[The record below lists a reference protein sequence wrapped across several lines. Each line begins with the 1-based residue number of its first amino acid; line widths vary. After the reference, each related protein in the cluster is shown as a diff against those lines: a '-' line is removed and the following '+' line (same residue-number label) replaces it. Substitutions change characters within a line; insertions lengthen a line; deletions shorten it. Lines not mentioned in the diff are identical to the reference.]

1 MVILLALIPMFA
13 WGSIGLVSGKL
24 GGNAYQQTLG
34 MTFGALVF
42 GVGTLLVMHPALDS
56 KTWLLGIISGL
67 FWALGQGQQ
76 FQSMKYMGVSMTM
89 PISTGMQL
97 IATTLAGALLFHEWH
112 NGRDVTLGILA
123 LVLLIIGATLTSRR
137 EQNDDVTSASGVS
150 KGIRT
155 LLISTAGY
163 AGYTIIVNAGQ
174 LGALAVVMP
183 QSVGMII
190 GALLMS
196 IGHQPFAKAT
206 VKNILTGLLW
216 GTGNVFMLLS
226 MAKVGLAVSY
236 SLSQMGIVISTFGSI
251 YLLGE
256 RKTHKEM
263 IWVSWGSALVIL
275 GGVVL
280 GIMKAK

>member
-1 MVILLALIPMFA
+1 
-13 WGSIGLVSGKL
+13 
-24 GGNAYQQTLG
+24 
-34 MTFGALVF
+34 
-42 GVGTLLVMHPALDS
+42 
-56 KTWLLGIISGL
+56 
-67 FWALGQGQQ
+67 
-76 FQSMKYMGVSMTM
+76 MTM

-97 IATTLAGALLFHEWH
+97 VATTLAGALLFHEWR

-123 LVLLIIGATLTSRR
+123 LVLLIVGATLTSRR
-137 EQNDDVTSASGVS
+137 EQTDDFTTQSGVA
-150 KGIRT
+150 KGLRT
-155 LLISTAGY
+155 LLISTVGY
-163 AGYTIIVNAGQ
+163 AGYTIIVNAGH

-183 QSVGMII
+183 QSIGMII
-190 GALLMS
+190 GALLMG

-206 VKNILTGLLW
+206 AKNILTGLLW

-226 MAKVGLAVSY
+226 MANVGLAVSY

-256 RKTHKEM
+256 HKTRKEM
-263 IWVSWGSALVIL
+263 IWVSCGSALVIL

>member
-1 MVILLALIPMFA
+1 MGFLLALIPAIA

-42 GVGTLLVMHPALDS
+42 GIGTLIVMRPVLDT
-56 KTWLLGIISGL
+56 KIWLLGIVSGL

-97 IATTLAGALLFHEWH
+97 VATTLAGALLFHEWR

-123 LVLLIIGATLTSRR
+123 LVLLIVGATLTSRR
-137 EQNDDVTSASGVS
+137 EQTDDFTTQSGVA
-150 KGIRT
+150 KGLRT
-155 LLISTAGY
+155 LLISTVGY
-163 AGYTIIVNAGQ
+163 

-183 QSVGMII
+183 QSIGMII
-190 GALLMS
+190 GALLMG

-206 VKNILTGLLW
+206 AKNILTGLLW

-226 MAKVGLAVSY
+226 MANVGLAVSY

-256 RKTHKEM
+256 HKTRKEM
-263 IWVSWGSALVIL
+263 IWVSCGSALVIL

>member
-1 MVILLALIPMFA
+1 MGFLLALIPAIA

-42 GVGTLLVMHPALDS
+42 GIGTLIVMRPVLDT
-56 KTWLLGIISGL
+56 KIWLLGIVSGL

-97 IATTLAGALLFHEWH
+97 VATTLAGALLFHEWR

-123 LVLLIIGATLTSRR
+123 LVLLIVGATLTSRR
-137 EQNDDVTSASGVS
+137 EQTDDFTTQSGVA
-150 KGIRT
+150 KGLRT
-155 LLISTAGY
+155 LLISTVGY
-163 AGYTIIVNAGQ
+163 AGYTIIVNAGH

-183 QSVGMII
+183 QSIGMII
-190 GALLMS
+190 GALLMG

-206 VKNILTGLLW
+206 AKNILTGLLW

-226 MAKVGLAVSY
+226 MANVGLAVSY
-236 SLSQMGIVISTFGSI
+236 SLSQMGIVNSTFGSI

-256 RKTHKEM
+256 H
-263 IWVSWGSALVIL
+263 
-275 GGVVL
+275 
-280 GIMKAK
+280 

>member
-1 MVILLALIPMFA
+1 
-13 WGSIGLVSGKL
+13 
-24 GGNAYQQTLG
+24 

-42 GVGTLLVMHPALDS
+42 GIGTLIVMRPVLDT
-56 KTWLLGIISGL
+56 KIWLLGIVSGL

-97 IATTLAGALLFHEWH
+97 VATTLAGALLFHEWR

-123 LVLLIIGATLTSRR
+123 LVLLIVGATLTSRR
-137 EQNDDVTSASGVS
+137 EQTDDFTTQSGVA
-150 KGIRT
+150 KGLRT
-155 LLISTAGY
+155 LLISTVGY
-163 AGYTIIVNAGQ
+163 AGYTIIVNAGH

-183 QSVGMII
+183 QSIGMII
-190 GALLMS
+190 GALLMG

-206 VKNILTGLLW
+206 AKNILTGLLW

-226 MAKVGLAVSY
+226 MANVGLAVSY

-256 RKTHKEM
+256 HKTRKEM
-263 IWVSWGSALVIL
+263 IWVSCGSALVIL